1 MFVPLGTEEARKR
14 RRFPFVTMLIVLANV
29 AVFLYQTSIL
39 LQEGEGALEDF
50 IVAYAVIPSALLSG
64 HDVAIPYYL
73 TPLTSMFVHGGLAH
87 VGFNML
93 YLIAFGDNVEDR
105 LGHIP
110 YIFFYLLSGLAASA
124 AHIAVNPESI
134 VPSVGASGAIAGVL
148 AGYLLLFPRG
158 QVRTFVFIGFL
169 LTITR
174 VPALLFIG
182 IWFVTQFFAGI
193 GSLGINTAQTGGVAY
208 WAHIGGFVAGFLLAA
223 LFRPSAGGRARR

>member
-1 MFVPLGTEEARKR
+1 MFVPLGPEEARKS
-14 RRFPFVTMLIVLANV
+14 RRFPFVTVLIVLANV

-39 LQEGEGALEDF
+39 LEEGEGALEDF

-110 YIFFYLLSGLAASA
+110 YIFFYLLSGLAASPPPLPGEPRA
-124 AHIAVNPESI
+124 I
-134 VPSVGASGAIAGVL
+134 VPDGGARGA
-148 AGYLLLFPRG
+148 
-158 QVRTFVFIGFL
+158 
-169 LTITR
+169 
-174 VPALLFIG
+174 
-182 IWFVTQFFAGI
+182 
-193 GSLGINTAQTGGVAY
+193 
-208 WAHIGGFVAGFLLAA
+208 
-223 LFRPSAGGRARR
+223 